1 MVLNEGLA
9 AATYA
14 YWNNTDPMDDGSK
27 NSEIVLSGSMSD
39 LSSLEGIRE
48 QIMDREAFRVKV

>member
-1 MVLNEGLA
+1 MKAWLA

-14 YWNNTDPMDDGSK
+14 DWNNTDPMDDVMVQ
-27 NSEIVLSGSMSD
+27 SEIVLSGSMSD
-39 LSSLEGIRE
+39 LSSREGIRE